1 MKQRIKNKNAVVIQ
15 QEQQIQARQEHV
27 EEAAR
32 AMQDMRRE
40 VDRKN
45 QDIKELE
52 GELQINRGKLEEA
65 QKNLESNI

>member
-1 MKQRIKNKNAVVIQ
+1 
-15 QEQQIQARQEHV
+15 V

-52 GELQINRGKLEEA
+52 GEVQINRGKLEEA